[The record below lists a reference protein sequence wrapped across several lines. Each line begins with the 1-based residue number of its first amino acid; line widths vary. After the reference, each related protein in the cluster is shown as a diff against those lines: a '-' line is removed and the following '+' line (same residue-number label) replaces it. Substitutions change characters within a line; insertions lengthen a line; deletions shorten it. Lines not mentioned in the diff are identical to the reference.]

1 MGRASLI
8 GFCLS
13 AVLALV
19 STAGAQSHYKVMD
32 IGTIGGSSSF
42 GNGINTPGQTA
53 GASDTTG
60 DAALHAFFGTPP
72 QRLHDLGTL
81 GGPSSSAL
89 AINDHTDIV
98 GQADKADGTSDAFL
112 WVDGTMKDLLTLG
125 GSLSAATAINFSAPP
140 EAFTQIAGWSLITG
154 DIAFHAAIWDA
165 SEHIG
170 DLGTLGGTNSFA
182 FGNNCVQQVVGN
194 SDTAPPPLG
203 PGTTDA
209 FLWDSVHGMQDLG
222 TLGGS
227 FAQANGIN
235 CPGVIVGFSTL
246 LGDLQSDAFIDQG
259 GTMKD
264 IGNLGGSAS
273 HANAINDSGLV
284 VGFSNTT
291 GDTDVH
297 AFRWSS
303 SKGMEDLNGLIPA
316 TSGWDLNSAN
326 SVSKRGEIVG
336 NGTHNGAFHAFVL
349 IPVFP

>member
-1 MGRASLI
+1 MGRTSLI

-13 AVLALV
+13 AVLALA

-32 IGTIGGSSSF
+32 VGTIGGSSSF

-125 GSLSAATAINFSAPP
+125 GSLSAATAINFKEPP

-154 DIAFHAAIWDA
+154 DTAFHAAIWDA

-170 DLGTLGGTNSFA
+170 DLGTLGGTNSQA
-182 FGNNCVQQVVGN
+182 FGNNCVGQVVGSSQIAN
-194 SDTAPPPLG
+194 DAA
-203 PGTTDA
+203 TDA

-291 GDTDVH
+291 GDADVH

-326 SVSKRGEIVG
+326 SVSKRGESVG